1 MKHHHFSLE
10 LAGLLG
16 LALLAFAPGC
26 SDDKDNDRPD
36 PVIPIDTGGKSN
48 GGKSDGGNENDAGQ
62 DGGSEGG
69 KGAVSNGGTGN
80 VGNTG
85 ASSNDGGIGNEA
97 GSGPIEP
104 PACTLPERGAND
116 CYNCPQNGE
125 TVQWLNRCVSGSE
138 CVEFDNDE
146 RVPLAATVDI
156 DVSLP
161 ALP

>member
-1 MKHHHFSLE
+1 MKHPNFSLE

-16 LALLAFAPGC
+16 LVLLAVAQGC

-36 PVIPIDTGGKSN
+36 PTIPIDTGGKSG
-48 GGKSDGGNENDAGQ
+48 GGKNSGGSKTDAGE
-62 DGGSEGG
+62 DAGPEGG
-69 KGAVSNGGTGN
+69 TGAVSNGGTGN

-85 ASSNDGGIGNEA
+85 AESDAGTGNDA

-104 PACTLPERGAND
+104 PACTLPARGDNG
-116 CYNCPQNGE
+116 CYNCPENGE
-125 TVQWLNRCVSGSE
+125 TVQWLNRCVSGSK
-138 CVEFDNDE
+138 CVEFDNDT
-146 RVPLAATVDI
+146 RVPLAATVEI